1 MQRVKQKAEQS
12 RENRENIELP
22 EEKVSIRGEPI
33 PFKVRS
39 SCTCIAFISF
49 PLTAGLHSHGRSHS
63 VQKGPEGRRGTSR
76 VQGGQAEQ

>member
-39 SCTCIAFISF
+39 CCTYIAFIIS
-49 PLTAGLHSHGRSHS
+49 LTAGLHSHGRSHS
-63 VQKGPEGRRGTSR
+63 VQEGPEGRRGTSR